1 MTLRERIREF
11 RRRAVADAAP
21 GIKGTHERANRQEW
35 AESRKRCG
43 WTPSL
48 VDQAIGAGPLVAV
61 REIVEGIKA
70 MPDRPSRQLIL
81 ATKALGAID
90 SGRAVEPHAPS
101 YGFDTPPLQRR
112 TYAPARIRA
121 L

>member
-21 GIKGTHERANRQEW
+21 GLKGTHERANRQEW

-48 VDQAIGAGPLVAV
+48 VDQAIGAGPLVAIRAAI
-61 REIVEGIKA
+61 REQPEHISPRLGVA
-70 MPDRPSRQLIL
+70 M
-81 ATKALGAID
+81 KALGAID

-121 L
+121 I

>member
-21 GIKGTHERANRQEW
+21 GLKGTHERANRQEW

-48 VDQAIGAGPLVAV
+48 VDQAIGAGPLAV
-61 REIVEGIKA
+61 VRDA
-70 MPDRPSRQLIL
+70 MRTLPERPSRQLVL
-81 ATKALGAID
+81 ATKALGTID

-121 L
+121 V